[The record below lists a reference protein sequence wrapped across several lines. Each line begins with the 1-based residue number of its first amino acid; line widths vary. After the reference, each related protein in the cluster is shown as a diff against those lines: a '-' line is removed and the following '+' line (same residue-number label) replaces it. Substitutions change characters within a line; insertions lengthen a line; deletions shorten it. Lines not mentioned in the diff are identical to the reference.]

1 MLESLL
7 WGGFLRGA
15 QALLQAS
22 PFILTGLVVAGVF
35 RRLFTHEELRK
46 LFGHGTWRALPQ
58 AWAIGMLLPICSLGA
73 IPVVRQMRR
82 AGLSGGTILA
92 FALSAP
98 LFNPLSLLY
107 GLTLSEPGTIIAFAL
122 CTLVVVTFVG
132 LIWDRL
138 FPQSSVPEESPPR
151 VPPGIRRMAAVA
163 LVGVR
168 EVAGPALPYLLA
180 GLFGV
185 VLLSW
190 VLPAGSLQR
199 AMGHGNPWA
208 PLLMAAV
215 ALPAY
220 ATPMMAMSQLGSMFQ
235 HGNSVG
241 AAFTLLTLGAGTNLG
256 LVWWMHRSYGLGK
269 AAVWLGLLLAI
280 ILGLSYAVE
289 RPLYPAAI
297 EAADHT
303 HAFDVYCR
311 PFPMGTANLPTRVLD
326 KIRDETQIHEAYAA
340 SCLAMVLV
348 AGIALR
354 LFDRRCRLESW
365 LEQPRPETPERRV
378 WRDVALPAPVLGS
391 AALAILVVISLVGCY
406 TYYPAPQE
414 ALEQVTTANLETLS
428 AALTGN
434 RKQAEHWIPIYAD
447 WIRKLQVGVYLR
459 TGTLSEYH
467 RTKARIVESRLELL
481 EHELA
486 EGDTEGVH
494 DLVGLISKSQ
504 RRLRQAFRE
513 EPQLAEQSGPLPMP
527 KRAAAQDERVL
538 FLTPKGKYTLADIAA
553 NGGIT
558 PSEKY
563 KNFSSV
569 HDFKPKRGDVICP
582 VTQTKANPACSWIIG
597 GKKYLFCC
605 PPCINEF
612 VKLARENPDKVKS
625 PEEYVQR

>member
-1 MLESLL
+1 MRSEASVSGVESGDRSAYAQQEHHVPPHKPKDLVGGVKSL
-7 WGGFLRGA
+7 RDRCAELFKMRAQSGAGTLTVQFRERSTSPAGFPNWPPTATWAAPNGNASMTPASGSSLKWGGSRLRIPTKRQRRRTLRSTVRLDAVAEILHRNAELFPERPAGGEHREHDHSSGHSHSSFQFDWRNDHVGIAALGRLLAGA

-138 FPQSSVPEESPPR
+138 FPQSSVPEESPP
-151 VPPGIRRMAAVA
+151 GIRRMAAVA

-269 AAVWLGLLLAI
+269 AGRLVGASVG
-280 ILGLSYAVE
+280 
-289 RPLYPAAI
+289 
-297 EAADHT
+297 DHSWP
-303 HAFDVYCR
+303 V
-311 PFPMGTANLPTRVLD
+311 V
-326 KIRDETQIHEAYAA
+326 
-340 SCLAMVLV
+340 
-348 AGIALR
+348 
-354 LFDRRCRLESW
+354 RRRK
-365 LEQPRPETPERRV
+365 
-378 WRDVALPAPVLGS
+378 APVSG
-391 AALAILVVISLVGCY
+391 
-406 TYYPAPQE
+406 
-414 ALEQVTTANLETLS
+414 
-428 AALTGN
+428 
-434 RKQAEHWIPIYAD
+434 
-447 WIRKLQVGVYLR
+447 
-459 TGTLSEYH
+459 
-467 RTKARIVESRLELL
+467 
-481 EHELA
+481 
-486 EGDTEGVH
+486 GD
-494 DLVGLISKSQ
+494 
-504 RRLRQAFRE
+504 
-513 EPQLAEQSGPLPMP
+513 
-527 KRAAAQDERVL
+527 RA
-538 FLTPKGKYTLADIAA
+538 G
-553 NGGIT
+553 
-558 PSEKY
+558 
-563 KNFSSV
+563 
-569 HDFKPKRGDVICP
+569 
-582 VTQTKANPACSWIIG
+582 
-597 GKKYLFCC
+597 
-605 PPCINEF
+605 
-612 VKLARENPDKVKS
+612 
-625 PEEYVQR
+625 